1 MRKLMTLLFIL
12 ALSIQLRCEIYLHA
26 ELRRLDL
33 FHPEIDT
40 TTLENINDVILQ
52 KADSVKVSLSEGH
65 LDADENCITLT
76 SFSDLPCIHLFFLTQ
91 KMFIIGYP
99 LDKYQV
105 GLFNDCDSSMY
116 RLGGDIKDYS
126 KVMEQYIDPSKFQD
140 LLMMRNLINLY
151 LCMISFYDQRT
162 ILNTYADFEN
172 LYNDKRLLLPGGEKW
187 EIYSIKQAKKENNLV
202 KQIFNNIQYSYTND
216 SCRINLCSWST
227 YGGELEYWEFLF
239 TKGNIEILNHIILLE
254 SIGPYR
260 GRIPH

>member
-1 MRKLMTLLFIL
+1 MRALMTLFFIL
-12 ALSIQLRCEIYLHA
+12 AISIQSRCEIYLHE

-33 FHPEIDT
+33 FQPEPDT
-40 TTLENINDVILQ
+40 ISLVNLNDIILQ
-52 KADSVKVSLSEGH
+52 KADSVKLSLGEGH
-65 LDADENCITLT
+65 LDADEDHITLNL
-76 SFSDLPCIHLFFLTQ
+76 FSDLPCIHLFFLTK

-105 GLFNDCDSSMY
+105 GLFNDCDSSIC

-140 LLMMRNLINLY
+140 LSMMRNMINLY
-151 LCMISFYDQRT
+151 LCMIEFYDQRI

-172 LYNDKRLLLPGGEKW
+172 LYNDKRLLLPGGERW
-187 EIYSIKQAKKENNLV
+187 EIYSNKQARKENKLV
-202 KQIFNNIQYSYTND
+202 KKAFRDFHYSYNTD
-216 SCRINLCSWST
+216 TCTISLCSWSV

-239 TKGNIEILNHIILLE
+239 TEGNIEILNHSILLE